1 MQIEKDFQHF
11 QKLFENLLKHN
22 LIAAQSSL
30 TKLQNGQDYTLSIDL
45 NYITTKYGIMVDEMA
60 YFVDNKKKIWI
71 WWIII

>member
-45 NYITTKYGIMVDEMA
+45 NYITTKYGD
-60 YFVDNKKKIWI
+60 YGR
-71 WWIII
+71 